1 MLCFNDLYFKGHLFG
16 LFFYHLI
23 LMRSAL
29 LKTLTRQP
37 AGVLMVAH
45 DLVFSFFLIFTGAL
59 VLATVALYTKQPIII
74 AYIALGAIVGP
85 YGLSLIEEPELLEG
99 MSHIGIIFLLFLLGL
114 DMQPSS
120 LVTILKKATLVA
132 LISCALFFGIGF
144 GIAQVFNHSSL
155 DSMVIGLAM
164 MFSST
169 IIGLKLLPT
178 TVLHH
183 KRVGELMV
191 GLLLIQDL
199 VAILTLIFLG
209 SLGSSTD
216 MESMVTPIWQPFIAL
231 PILALS
237 SYLIVKS
244 LLLPLIR
251 KFDRFQE
258 YLFILAIGWCLAMAE
273 GAQAIGLT
281 REIGAFI
288 AGVTLATSPIAQYI
302 AISLKPLRD
311 FFLVLFFFALG
322 AGFNLALLS
331 QVIWPALVLAAAI
344 LILKPVVFR
353 YLLGNMSERPE
364 LAWDVGFRLGQ
375 ISEFSLLIA
384 FVAFERSILSEQG
397 SLLIQ
402 ATAIITF
409 ALSSYIVVFN
419 YPSPIAVSDKLR
431 RD

>member
-1 MLCFNDLYFKGHLFG
+1 
-16 LFFYHLI
+16 
-23 LMRSAL
+23 
-29 LKTLTRQP
+29 
-37 AGVLMVAH
+37 MVAH

-85 YGLSLIEEPELLEG
+85 YGLSLIEAPQLLEE

-120 LVTILKKATLVA
+120 LVTILRKATLVA

-144 GIAQVFNHSSL
+144 GIALAFGHSTL
-155 DSMVIGLAM
+155 DSLIIGLAM

-191 GLLLIQDL
+191 GLLLLQDL
-199 VAILTLIFLG
+199 VAILTLIFIG
-209 SLGSSTD
+209 SLGTSTD
-216 MESMVTPIWQPFIAL
+216 LNAVNVPLWRPFVAL
-231 PILALS
+231 PLLAIS
-237 SYLIVKS
+237 SYLLVKG

-322 AGFNLALLS
+322 AGFNLELLS
-331 QVIWPALVLAAAI
+331 QVIWPALVLAGAV
-344 LILKPVVFR
+344 LILKPIIFR
-353 YLLGNMSERPE
+353 YLLGNMSERPA

-419 YPSPIAVSDKLR
+419 YPNPIAVSDKLR

>member
-1 MLCFNDLYFKGHLFG
+1 M
-16 LFFYHLI
+16 
-23 LMRSAL
+23 
-29 LKTLTRQP
+29 
-37 AGVLMVAH
+37 AH

-59 VLATVALYTKQPIII
+59 VLATIALYTKQPIII

-144 GIAQVFNHSSL
+144 GIAQAFNHSSM
-155 DSMVIGLAM
+155 DSLVIGLAM

-209 SLGSSTD
+209 SLGSTD
-216 MESMVTPIWQPFIAL
+216 MESTAMPIWQPFVAL
-231 PILALS
+231 PILALT
-237 SYLIVKS
+237 SYLIVKG

-353 YLLGNMSERPE
+353 YLLGNMSERSE

-419 YPSPIAVSDKLR
+419 YPNPIAISDKLR

>member
-1 MLCFNDLYFKGHLFG
+1 
-16 LFFYHLI
+16 
-23 LMRSAL
+23 
-29 LKTLTRQP
+29 
-37 AGVLMVAH
+37 MVAH
-45 DLVFSFFLIFTGAL
+45 DLIFSFFLIFTGAL
-59 VLATVALYTKQPIII
+59 VLATIALYTKQPVII

-85 YGLSLIEEPELLEG
+85 FGLSLIEAPELLGE

-114 DMQPSS
+114 DMQPAN
-120 LVTILKKATLVA
+120 LAAVLRKATLVA
-132 LISCALFFGIGF
+132 IVSCGLFFGIGY
-144 GIAQVFNHSSL
+144 GIALAFSHSTMDSL
-155 DSMVIGLAM
+155 VIGMAM

-169 IIGLKLLPT
+169 IVGLKLLPT

-183 KRVGELMV
+183 KHVGELMV
-191 GLLLIQDL
+191 GLLLLQDL
-199 VAILTLIFLG
+199 VAILTLILLG
-209 SLGSSTD
+209 SLGAGTEIQAD
-216 MESMVTPIWQPFIAL
+216 TQPLWQPFVAL
-231 PILALS
+231 PLLVIA
-237 SYLIVKS
+237 SYLLVKG
-244 LLLPLIR
+244 LLLPLIK

-273 GAQAIGLT
+273 GAQAVGLS

-322 AGFNLALLS
+322 AGFNLQLLS
-331 QVIWPALVLAAAI
+331 DVIWPALVLASAA
-344 LILKPVVFR
+344 LILKPIIFR
-353 YLLGNMSERPE
+353 ILLGKMSERPA

-409 ALSSYIVVFN
+409 AISSYIVVFN
-419 YPSPIAVSDKLR
+419 YPNPIAVNDKLR

>member
-1 MLCFNDLYFKGHLFG
+1 
-16 LFFYHLI
+16 
-23 LMRSAL
+23 
-29 LKTLTRQP
+29 
-37 AGVLMVAH
+37 MVAH
-45 DLVFSFFLIFTGAL
+45 DLIFSFFLIFTGAL
-59 VLATVALYTKQPIII
+59 VLATVALYTKQPVII

-85 YGLSLIEEPELLEG
+85 YGLSLIEEPKLLGE

-114 DMQPSS
+114 DMQPSN
-120 LVTILKKATLVA
+120 LLAVLRKATLVA
-132 LISCALFFGIGF
+132 IISCALFFGIGF
-144 GIAQVFNHSSL
+144 GIALAFSHSTMDSL
-155 DSMVIGLAM
+155 VIGLAM

-183 KRVGELMV
+183 KHVGELMV
-191 GLLLIQDL
+191 GLLLLQDL
-199 VAILTLIFLG
+199 IAILTLILLG
-209 SLGSSTD
+209 SLGSSSSSD
-216 MESMVTPIWQPFIAL
+216 FSTPIWQPFVAL
-231 PILALS
+231 PLLVIA
-237 SYLIVKS
+237 SYLMVKG

-251 KFDRFQE
+251 KFDHFQE

-273 GAQAIGLT
+273 GAQAVGLT

-322 AGFNLALLS
+322 AGFNFELLS
-331 QVIWPALVLAAAI
+331 QVILPAAVLAGAI
-344 LILKPVVFR
+344 LLLKPVIFR
-353 YLLGNMSERPE
+353 YLLGNMSERPS

-384 FVAFERSILSEQG
+384 FVAFERSVLSEQG

-419 YPSPIAVSDKLR
+419 YPSPIAVNDKLR